1 MLNQPAVATK
11 IVRINYDFDSA
22 VLRPTEKLKLKN
34 EYGQIV
40 AMNASSRFR
49 IVGYTD
55 NVGDRNYNIRLSRG
69 RAKSIVDF
77 FVETYGLSPNQFV
90 YDGKGPD
97 QPIATNDT
105 DEGRTLN
112 RRAECSLL

>member
-1 MLNQPAVATK
+1 
-11 IVRINYDFDSA
+11 VRINYDFDSA

-55 NVGDRNYNIRLSRG
+55 NVGDRDYNIRLSRG
-69 RAKSIVDF
+69 RARAIVNF

-97 QPIATNDT
+97 QPIAPNDT
-105 DEGRTLN
+105 EEGRSLN